1 MREKAAGGIKCYI
14 YSHRMNAQLKPEGL
28 SERLKGSQD
37 KETQREQP
45 LGSSPSKALTE
56 FMLENGKVNS

>member
-1 MREKAAGGIKCYI
+1 
-14 YSHRMNAQLKPEGL
+14 MNAQLKPEGL
-28 SERLKGSQD
+28 SGRLKGSKA

-56 FMLENGKVNS
+56 FMLESGKLNS

>member
-1 MREKAAGGIKCYI
+1 
-14 YSHRMNAQLKPEGL
+14 MNAQLKPEGL
-28 SERLKGSQD
+28 SGRLKGSKA

-56 FMLENGKVNS
+56 FMLENGKLNS